1 MESEEKDIKKKSKAL
16 PITIVILLLIAGA
29 VYVLSYYSV
38 PSLKVTP
45 SDLNFKDGEK
55 EKEIII
61 KNDFEKK
68 GIFGVFNFG
77 IFSFGEKASKFKIET
92 GEDGSWISVNPSS
105 GTLYEDKETIS
116 VKIDK
121 TKLSI
126 GSHKGVLR
134 SRLADRSEERPPD
147 NIYDL
152 LIKS

>member
-1 MESEEKDIKKKSKAL
+1 MESEEKDIKKRSKAL

-45 SDLNFKDGEK
+45 NDLNFKDGEK

-77 IFSFGEKASKFKIET
+77 IFDFGEKASKFKIDT
-92 GEDGSWISVNPSS
+92 GE
-105 GTLYEDKETIS
+105 
-116 VKIDK
+116 
-121 TKLSI
+121 
-126 GSHKGVLR
+126 
-134 SRLADRSEERPPD
+134 
-147 NIYDL
+147 
-152 LIKS
+152 